1 MYSLEDLEE
10 AKRNFE
16 YWSDLWAKE
25 NCDPESNKY
34 TPEAKKASQHLS
46 NVEEYLKKNGTI
58 PWTEEDLAQEY
69 LNREYPRA
77 QSRDVEIYSGARY
90 RKHFYP
96 KKRSKTG
103 KTVKEWGSEWV
114 KLGSQPN

>member
-46 NVEEYLKKNGTI
+46 NVELLSNLVYEHQAASL
-58 PWTEEDLAQEY
+58 PD
-69 LNREYPRA
+69 
-77 QSRDVEIYSGARY
+77 
-90 RKHFYP
+90 
-96 KKRSKTG
+96 
-103 KTVKEWGSEWV
+103 
-114 KLGSQPN
+114 